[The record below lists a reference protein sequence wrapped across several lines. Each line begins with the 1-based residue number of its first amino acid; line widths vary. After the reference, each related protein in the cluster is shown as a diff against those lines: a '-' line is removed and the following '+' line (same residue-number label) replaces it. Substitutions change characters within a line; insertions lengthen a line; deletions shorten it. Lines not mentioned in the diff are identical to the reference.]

1 MTFALMLFASFFAG
15 FVDAIVG
22 GGGLIQLP
30 ALLVLY
36 PETEPAVLFGTNKL
50 ASFSGTTLAVL
61 RYIRRVPVHLPS
73 LAPAAA
79 VAYAAS
85 LAGASLVTRLPSSFM
100 RPLALVLL
108 IGVVIYT
115 FWKKDLGLQ
124 GRSDGKIPLF
134 IAIGSGSIIGFYD
147 GFFGPGTGSFLVFS
161 FVTLAGLDFMGA
173 SVAAKVVNLATNL
186 AALCIFLPQGKVS
199 WELGLAM
206 AACNMSGS
214 YLGTR
219 LALQHGASLIR
230 GLFLVVVLGFVAKMA
245 WDLSH

>member
-134 IAIGSGSIIGFYD
+134 IAIGSGS
-147 GFFGPGTGSFLVFS
+147 
-161 FVTLAGLDFMGA
+161 
-173 SVAAKVVNLATNL
+173 
-186 AALCIFLPQGKVS
+186 
-199 WELGLAM
+199 
-206 AACNMSGS
+206 
-214 YLGTR
+214 
-219 LALQHGASLIR
+219 
-230 GLFLVVVLGFVAKMA
+230 
-245 WDLSH
+245 